1 MGKDGDATVT
11 VDAQMR
17 RCVDAASLRVC
28 AVRVGSES
36 ASPPRRH
43 HPTPVLGK
51 TADDSVV
58 AQRQLQHPASTAAN
72 RRRTAQRRIFVQT
85 ADSTFGQSL
94 LVSSRISRI
103 RGENYLR
110 HSGSSCSAVRPASAF
125 RGVRIRG
132 NWRHPLGFP
141 RGLLSMLVVEN
152 HVCRS
157 VVDVSLRQA
166 LRSAAPYLQRC
177 THVCTH
183 PMYNACLGV

>member
-1 MGKDGDATVT
+1 
-11 VDAQMR
+11 MR
-17 RCVDAASLRVC
+17 GCVDAASLRVC

-36 ASPPRRH
+36 AGPPQRH
-43 HPTPVLGK
+43 HPTPVL
-51 TADDSVV
+51 DSWTPGENSRR
-58 AQRQLQHPASTAAN
+58 QRRSAVPHCLLQHPASTAAN

-94 LVSSRISRI
+94 VVSSRISRI
-103 RGENYLR
+103 RGENYLPKVPTV
-110 HSGSSCSAVRPASAF
+110 APAAAQCAACSAF

-141 RGLLSMLVVEN
+141 RGLLSVMLVVEN

-157 VVDVSLRQA
+157 VGLDVSLRQA

-177 THVCTH
+177 SGALMCALI
-183 PMYNACLGV
+183 PCLMRV